1 MKKLSTHIREH
12 LPAYFLAT
20 LALVIHVGLDML
32 SPELTKRIIDDV
44 IGNGNLAALKG
55 ILLGFF
61 AIGIGRFIFGY
72 IKEYTFDVTG
82 ATIASNMRKELFD
95 HIQSLSADFFDR
107 TGTGELM
114 SRIKDDIDHIWDGIS
129 YVGMLLIEVAVHTS
143 LILFCMIRI
152 NWKLALIPIVCMIL
166 CACLAIYL
174 EKKLD
179 SVYEAIS
186 EENAE
191 LNTVAEENLTG
202 VRTVRAFARE
212 DFEINKF
219 LSHNTRYYELN
230 MQQSKIFVKYHPLF
244 SLVSKILPLFV
255 LLFGGILYL
264 NQKGGS
270 FTLGDLGA
278 FIQYSTNIVWPMEML
293 GWLTNS
299 LSSAVASNKKI
310 RKLYAETP
318 TIKNPEKPVVLPM
331 VKGKLSF
338 SHVSFVR

>member
-1 MKKLSTHIREH
+1 
-12 LPAYFLAT
+12 
-20 LALVIHVGLDML
+20 
-32 SPELTKRIIDDV
+32 
-44 IGNGNLAALKG
+44 
-55 ILLGFF
+55 
-61 AIGIGRFIFGY
+61 
-72 IKEYTFDVTG
+72 
-82 ATIASNMRKELFD
+82 
-95 HIQSLSADFFDR
+95 
-107 TGTGELM
+107 
-114 SRIKDDIDHIWDGIS
+114 
-129 YVGMLLIEVAVHTS
+129 MLLIEVAVHTS

-152 NWKLALIPIVCMIL
+152 NRKLALIPIVCMVL

-264 NQKGGS
+264 NQKDGS
-270 FTLGDLGA
+270 FTLGDLGV
-278 FIQYSTNIVWPMEML
+278 FIQYSTNIV
-293 GWLTNS
+293 
-299 LSSAVASNKKI
+299 
-310 RKLYAETP
+310 
-318 TIKNPEKPVVLPM
+318 
-331 VKGKLSF
+331 
-338 SHVSFVR
+338 